1 MTKIYFFSE
10 TNLVTAKKKTFK
22 IFFQLLKVKMKYTYR
37 LNIYIFV
44 KMLMFFK
51 KSHQKLLKQEKL
63 SNFFQ
68 NAQNHGFRNFDF

>member
-1 MTKIYFFSE
+1 
-10 TNLVTAKKKTFK
+10 
-22 IFFQLLKVKMKYTYR
+22 
-37 LNIYIFV
+37 
-44 KMLMFFK
+44 MLMFFK